1 MMQRA
6 KDFPAEDYYLS
17 PFDGHLAK
25 LFVQSTQEI
34 YDANPNSTWRRTFI
48 RNRSPSILQISSWVL
63 ESLPAAGREAGG
75 GDIAVAAAKWVSSCV
90 AILFLV
96 SLPSSMNHHRLLTN
110 GTLDDLPC
118 VSSRGSS

>member
-6 KDFPAEDYYLS
+6 KDFPAEEYYLS

-34 YDANPNSTWRRTFI
+34 YDADPNSTWRRTFI
-48 RNRSPSILQISSWVL
+48 RDQSPLILQIANWAL
-63 ESLPAAGREAGG
+63 ESLPTNGREATGEETA
-75 GDIAVAAAKWVSSCV
+75 IVAAKWIPSCV

-96 SLPSSMNHHRLLTN
+96 GLPSH
-110 GTLDDLPC
+110 
-118 VSSRGSS
+118 